1 MTGEFLHTIDNKGR
15 LILPAQLRKE
25 LGEVCYVT
33 ITHTGCLSIYS
44 QDSWDA
50 FQARVNAMPIAD
62 AVRLRVIFS
71 NTLTCEPDS
80 QGRIIISQKLR
91 DFAKIDKNVTVI
103 GFANHAE
110 IWDRERYE
118 ELERAELNQ
127 ETINAAVKELGI

>member
-15 LILPAQLRKE
+15 LILPAQLRRE

-44 QDSWDA
+44 QESWDA
-50 FQARVNAMPIAD
+50 FQQKVNAMPIAD

-80 QGRIIISQKLR
+80 QGRIMISKKLR
-91 DFAKIDKNVTVI
+91 DFAGIDKDVTVI

-110 IWDRERYE
+110 IWDRAKYE
-118 ELERAELNQ
+118 ALELSELNQ
-127 ETINAAVKELGI
+127 DTINAAVKELGI